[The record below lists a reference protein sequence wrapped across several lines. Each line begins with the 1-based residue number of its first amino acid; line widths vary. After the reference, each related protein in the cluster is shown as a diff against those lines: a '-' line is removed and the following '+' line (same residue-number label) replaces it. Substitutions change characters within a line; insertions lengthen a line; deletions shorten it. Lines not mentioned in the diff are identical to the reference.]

1 MNITVL
7 TETEFK
13 ALKPKQK
20 KEYFDKLMQVA
31 KEDQAE
37 ASRERNGQTQGYAFL
52 WISLYGKDA
61 ISRSFRTYVKNHT
74 PNKLMKNYRGTTNAW
89 YFGSQSNLGVYDG
102 LKALAAKIDSFGIT
116 AYVCDAW
123 D

>member
-7 TETEFK
+7 NEAEFK
-13 ALKPKQK
+13 ALKPKEK
-20 KEYFDKLMQVA
+20 KAYFDKLMQAA
-31 KEDQAE
+31 KENQVE
-37 ASRERNGQTQGYAFL
+37 ASRARNGQTQGNAFL
-52 WISLYGKDA
+52 WISLFGKDA

-74 PNKLMKNYRGTTNAW
+74 PNKLLKNYRGTTNAW

-102 LKALAAKIDSFGIT
+102 LKALAAKLNSFGIP
-116 AYVCDAW
+116 AYVCDEW